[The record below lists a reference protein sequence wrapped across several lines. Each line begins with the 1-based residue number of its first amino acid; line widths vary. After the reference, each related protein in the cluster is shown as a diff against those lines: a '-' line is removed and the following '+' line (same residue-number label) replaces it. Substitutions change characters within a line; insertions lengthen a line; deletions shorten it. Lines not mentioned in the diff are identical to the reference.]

1 VRSDLSLVEARG
13 LVKSYGRGPGTVT
26 ALRGVDLQIAA
37 GEFVAVTGASGSGK
51 STLLHI
57 LGCLDRPDAGTC
69 LLDGRDVSRLSDAE
83 LSRIRRRLVGFV
95 FQAFHLLPQ
104 RSILENVLLPLLY
117 RDESRAEARRRAARA
132 LERVGLEHRARHR
145 PAELS
150 GGEMQ
155 RAAIA
160 RALVGEPLLVL
171 ADEPTGNLDTDSGGR
186 IMDLFR
192 ELNREGT
199 TFVMVT
205 HNRALAERCDREL
218 RLRDGRTETGEPAP

>member
-13 LVKSYGRGPGTVT
+13 LVKSYGRGPGAVA

-69 LLDGRDVSRLSDAE
+69 LLNGRDVSRLSDAE
-83 LSRIRRRLVGFV
+83 LSRIRRRLIGFV
-95 FQAFHLLPQ
+95 FQTFHLLPQ
-104 RSILENVLLPLLY
+104 RSILENVLLPFLY

-218 RLRDGRTETGEPAP
+218 RLRDGRPETGEPAP